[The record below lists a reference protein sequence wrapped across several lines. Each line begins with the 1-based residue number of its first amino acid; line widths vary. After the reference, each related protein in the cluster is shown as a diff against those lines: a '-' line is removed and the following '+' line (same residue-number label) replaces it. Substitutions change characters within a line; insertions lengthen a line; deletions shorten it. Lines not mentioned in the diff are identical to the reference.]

1 MPSNNILLQC
11 TFPEFPGCF
20 YCDTSVRAFKIAE
33 YFHFVCSCFAGMLA
47 LSVVA
52 KLIVARRVVFD
63 ELSSPTTASPAG
75 LLCMTLNIVFAGRG
89 MLGMVV
95 VTTASCIHL
104 CLAIWFIYIALA
116 YHIMPEPSWFPN
128 TTGIGISAVKT
139 WLYHPMAGRFLMA
152 VCFCCLDK
160 AFGLPQSF
168 PADIIGAELFPFPNQ
183 PYPCLQQSKNQRHC
197 R

>member
-1 MPSNNILLQC
+1 
-11 TFPEFPGCF
+11 
-20 YCDTSVRAFKIAE
+20 
-33 YFHFVCSCFAGMLA
+33 MLA
-47 LSVVA
+47 LSFVA
-52 KLIVARRVVFD
+52 KLVVARRVVFD

-152 VCFCCLDK
+152 VGIGTSTQLRQHS
-160 AFGLPQSF
+160 AYPILST
-168 PADIIGAELFPFPNQ
+168 DIFDAEFFPFSDQ
-183 PYPCLQQSKNQRHC
+183 PDPCLQQ
-197 R
+197 